1 MSEKNIEEKIDLSL
15 LRDFEENG
23 IQAIKDFLKNH
34 PGELSTIVL
43 ASKTIKDLK
52 DINTNEENLVVL
64 KSGNS
69 ITLGLM
75 LAMLLLENVNE
86 PFVKIGLSTF
96 QKILAENENLNLE
109 ESDGEEEEKE
119 EKQQR

>member
-34 PGELSTIVL
+34 PGELSAIVL
-43 ASKTIKDLK
+43 ASQTIKNPK
-52 DINTNEENLVVL
+52 DINTSDKDLVVL

-96 QKILAENENLNLE
+96 QKILT
-109 ESDGEEEEKE
+109 ESDGEEQEKE
-119 EKQQR
+119 EK

>member
-34 PGELSTIVL
+34 PGELSAIVL
-43 ASKTIKDLK
+43 ASQTIKDLK

-96 QKILAENENLNLE
+96 QKILAESENLNLE

-119 EKQQR
+119 EK

>member
-69 ITLGLM
+69 ISLGLM

-96 QKILAENENLNLE
+96 QKILAESENLNLE
-109 ESDGEEEEKE
+109 ESDGEEQEKE
-119 EKQQR
+119 EK

>member
-34 PGELSTIVL
+34 PGELSAIVL
-43 ASKTIKDLK
+43 AGQTIKNPK
-52 DINTNEENLVVL
+52 DINTSDRDLVVL

-96 QKILAENENLNLE
+96 QKILAESENLNLE

-119 EKQQR
+119 EK

>member
-15 LRDFEENG
+15 LRDFEKNG

-34 PGELSTIVL
+34 PGELSAIVL
-43 ASKTIKDLK
+43 ASQTIKNPK
-52 DINTNEENLVVL
+52 DINTSDKDLVVL

-96 QKILAENENLNLE
+96 QKILAESENLNLE
-109 ESDGEEEEKE
+109 ESDGEEQEKE
-119 EKQQR
+119 EK

>member
-1 MSEKNIEEKIDLSL
+1 MSEKNIEEKIDSSL
-15 LRDFEENG
+15 LRDFEKNG

-34 PGELSTIVL
+34 PGELSAIVL
-43 ASKTIKDLK
+43 ASQTIKDPK
-52 DINTNEENLVVL
+52 DINTSDKDLVVL

-96 QKILAENENLNLE
+96 QKILT
-109 ESDGEEEEKE
+109 ESDGEEQEKE
-119 EKQQR
+119 EK

>member
-43 ASKTIKDLK
+43 ASKTIKDPK
-52 DINTNEENLVVL
+52 DINTSDKDLVVL

-96 QKILAENENLNLE
+96 QKILNESENLNLE
-109 ESDGEEEEKE
+109 ESNGEEQEKE
-119 EKQQR
+119 EK

>member
-1 MSEKNIEEKIDLSL
+1 MSEKNIEEKIDSSL
-15 LRDFEENG
+15 LRDFDENG

-34 PGELSTIVL
+34 PGELSAVVL
-43 ASKTIKDLK
+43 ASQTIKNPK
-52 DINTNEENLVVL
+52 DINTSDKDLVVL

-96 QKILAENENLNLE
+96 QKILAESENLNLE
-109 ESDGEEEEKE
+109 ESDGEEQEKE
-119 EKQQR
+119 EK

>member
-23 IQAIKDFLKNH
+23 VQAIKDFLKNH
-34 PGELSTIVL
+34 PGELSAIVL
-43 ASKTIKDLK
+43 ASQTIKNPK
-52 DINTNEENLVVL
+52 DINTSDKDLVVL

-96 QKILAENENLNLE
+96 QKILAESENLNLE
-109 ESDGEEEEKE
+109 ESDGEEQEKE
-119 EKQQR
+119 EK

>member
-1 MSEKNIEEKIDLSL
+1 MSEKNIEEKIDSSL

-23 IQAIKDFLKNH
+23 VQAIKDFLKNH
-34 PGELSTIVL
+34 PGELSAIVL
-43 ASKTIKDLK
+43 ASQTIKNPK
-52 DINTNEENLVVL
+52 DINTSDKDLVVL

-96 QKILAENENLNLE
+96 QKILAESENLNLE
-109 ESDGEEEEKE
+109 KSDGEEQEKE
-119 EKQQR
+119 EK

>member
-75 LAMLLLENVNE
+75 LAMLLLENANE
-86 PFVKIGLSTF
+86 PFVEIGLSTF
-96 QKILAENENLNLE
+96 QKILNESENLNLE
-109 ESDGEEEEKE
+109 KSDGEEQEKE
-119 EKQQR
+119 EK

>member
-43 ASKTIKDLK
+43 ASKTIKDPK
-52 DINTNEENLVVL
+52 DINTSDKDLVVL

-96 QKILAENENLNLE
+96 QKILAESENLNLE
-109 ESDGEEEEKE
+109 ESDGEEQEKE
-119 EKQQR
+119 EK

>member
-119 EKQQR
+119 EK

>member
-34 PGELSTIVL
+34 PGELSAIVL
-43 ASKTIKDLK
+43 ASKTIKNPK
-52 DINTNEENLVVL
+52 DINTSDKDLVVL

-96 QKILAENENLNLE
+96 QKILAEE
-109 ESDGEEEEKE
+109 ESDREEQEKE
-119 EKQQR
+119 EK

>member
-43 ASKTIKDLK
+43 ASKTLKDIK

-96 QKILAENENLNLE
+96 QKILAESENLNLE
-109 ESDGEEEEKE
+109 ESDGEEQEKE
-119 EKQQR
+119 EK

>member
-52 DINTNEENLVVL
+52 DINTNEEDFVVL

-69 ITLGLM
+69 VTLGLM

-109 ESDGEEEEKE
+109 ENDGEEKEKE
-119 EKQQR
+119 EK

>member
-1 MSEKNIEEKIDLSL
+1 MSEKNIEEKIDSSL
-15 LRDFEENG
+15 LRDFEKNG

-34 PGELSTIVL
+34 PGELSAIVL
-43 ASKTIKDLK
+43 ASQTIKDPK
-52 DINTNEENLVVL
+52 DINTSDKGLVVL

-96 QKILAENENLNLE
+96 QKILT
-109 ESDGEEEEKE
+109 ESDGEEQEKE
-119 EKQQR
+119 EK

>member
-34 PGELSTIVL
+34 PGELSAIVL

-96 QKILAENENLNLE
+96 QKILAESENLNLE
-109 ESDGEEEEKE
+109 ESDGEEQEKE
-119 EKQQR
+119 EK

>member
-1 MSEKNIEEKIDLSL
+1 MSEKNHEEKIDLSL

-75 LAMLLLENVNE
+75 LAMLLLENVKE

-96 QKILAENENLNLE
+96 QKILAESENLNLE
-109 ESDGEEEEKE
+109 ESDGEEQEKE
-119 EKQQR
+119 EK

>member
-43 ASKTIKDLK
+43 ASKTIKVLK
-52 DINTNEENLVVL
+52 DINTIEANLVVL

-69 ITLGLM
+69 VTLGLM

-96 QKILAENENLNLE
+96 QKILAESENLNLE

-119 EKQQR
+119 EK

>member
-34 PGELSTIVL
+34 PGELSAIVL
-43 ASKTIKDLK
+43 ASTTIKNPK
-52 DINTNEENLVVL
+52 DINTSDKDLVVL

-86 PFVKIGLSTF
+86 PFVKLGLSTF
-96 QKILAENENLNLE
+96 QKILAESENLNLE
-109 ESDGEEEEKE
+109 ESDGEEQEKE
-119 EKQQR
+119 EK

>member
-34 PGELSTIVL
+34 PGELSAIVL
-43 ASKTIKDLK
+43 ASQTIKDPK
-52 DINTNEENLVVL
+52 DINTSDKDLVVL

-96 QKILAENENLNLE
+96 QKILT
-109 ESDGEEEEKE
+109 ESDGEEQEKE
-119 EKQQR
+119 EK

>member
-34 PGELSTIVL
+34 PGELSAIVL
-43 ASKTIKDLK
+43 ASQTIKNPK
-52 DINTNEENLVVL
+52 DINTSDKDLVVL

-96 QKILAENENLNLE
+96 QKILAESENLNLE

-119 EKQQR
+119 EK

>member
-69 ITLGLM
+69 VTLGLM

-96 QKILAENENLNLE
+96 QKILAESENLNLE

-119 EKQQR
+119 EK

>member
-34 PGELSTIVL
+34 PGELSAIVL
-43 ASKTIKDLK
+43 ASQTIKNPK
-52 DINTNEENLVVL
+52 DINTSDKDLVVL

-69 ITLGLM
+69 VTLGLM

-96 QKILAENENLNLE
+96 QKILAESENLNLE
-109 ESDGEEEEKE
+109 ESDGEEQEKE
-119 EKQQR
+119 EK

>member
-1 MSEKNIEEKIDLSL
+1 MSEKNIEEKINLSL

-34 PGELSTIVL
+34 PDELSAIVL
-43 ASKTIKDLK
+43 ASKTIKNPK
-52 DINTNEENLVVL
+52 DINTSDKDLVVL

-96 QKILAENENLNLE
+96 QKILAEE
-109 ESDGEEEEKE
+109 ESDGEEQEKE
-119 EKQQR
+119 EK

>member
-1 MSEKNIEEKIDLSL
+1 MPEKNIEEKIDLSL

-75 LAMLLLENVNE
+75 LAMLLFENVNE

-96 QKILAENENLNLE
+96 QKILAESENLNLE

-119 EKQQR
+119 EK

>member
-34 PGELSTIVL
+34 PDELSAIVL
-43 ASKTIKDLK
+43 ASQTIKNPK
-52 DINTNEENLVVL
+52 DINTSDKDLVVL

-96 QKILAENENLNLE
+96 QKILAESENLNLE
-109 ESDGEEEEKE
+109 ESDGEEQEKE
-119 EKQQR
+119 EK

>member
-1 MSEKNIEEKIDLSL
+1 MSEKNHEEKIDLSL

-34 PGELSTIVL
+34 PGELSAIVL
-43 ASKTIKDLK
+43 ASQTIKNPK
-52 DINTNEENLVVL
+52 DINTSDKDLVVL

-96 QKILAENENLNLE
+96 QKILAESENLNLE
-109 ESDGEEEEKE
+109 ESDGEEQEKE
-119 EKQQR
+119 EK

>member
-15 LRDFEENG
+15 LRDFEKNG

-34 PGELSTIVL
+34 PGELSAIVL
-43 ASKTIKDLK
+43 ASQTIKNPK
-52 DINTNEENLVVL
+52 DINTSDKNLVVL

-86 PFVKIGLSTF
+86 SFVKIGLSTF
-96 QKILAENENLNLE
+96 QKILAESENLNLE
-109 ESDGEEEEKE
+109 ESDGEEQEKE
-119 EKQQR
+119 EK

>member
-43 ASKTIKDLK
+43 ASKTIKNPK
-52 DINTNEENLVVL
+52 DINTSDKDLVVL

-96 QKILAENENLNLE
+96 QKILAESENLNLE
-109 ESDGEEEEKE
+109 ESDGEEQEKE
-119 EKQQR
+119 EK

>member
-96 QKILAENENLNLE
+96 QKILAESENLNLE
-109 ESDGEEEEKE
+109 ESYGEEQEKE
-119 EKQQR
+119 EK

>member
-96 QKILAENENLNLE
+96 QKILAENENLTLE
-109 ESDGEEEEKE
+109 ENDGEEQEKE
-119 EKQQR
+119 EK